1 MSGPPDYCEPG
12 EGLDSMLLRWE
23 DKNGSGTSAAIN
35 YRIPVPKLRKLADS
49 GPGALMRPAPVGL

>member
-1 MSGPPDYCEPG
+1 
-12 EGLDSMLLRWE
+12 MLLRWE